1 MNETLTFADLQDAG
15 NAQAQ
20 LVLYAIARH
29 ANWDTGRCWPGQT
42 VLARMAKCSERTLR
56 TYLKKL
62 EADGLIRVEE
72 RRDEHG
78 ARQSDLITLVG
89 YDVWIKALRDGGK
102 VEKPKQINAYSQAEN
117 IAGCLPENSDD
128 LPAKNG
134 EPTGKQVAAYKEP
147 SLNNQIEQDARA
159 REGSIFCSSS
169 EVPPRLILS
178 KDPMWRMWLDWVFER
193 WGRACSDA
201 FAREGAMVVFSAS
214 PSSTAK
220 QPKLPP
226 QDPAKYDAL
235 FKARTLTDRSKAMSG
250 ETAA

>member
-1 MNETLTFADLQDAG
+1 MNETLTYVDLHDAG

-62 EADGLIRVEE
+62 EADGLIKIDE

-89 YDVWIKALRDGGK
+89 YEMWIKSLREGGK
-102 VEKPKQINAYSQAEN
+102 IEKPKKINDYSQPEN
-117 IAGCLPENSDD
+117 LAGCLPEKNDD

-134 EPTGKQVAAYKEP
+134 EPTGKQVAGYKEP
-147 SLNNQIEQDARA
+147 SLNNKIELDARA
-159 REGSIFCSSS
+159 REDSKFCFSS
-169 EVPPRLILS
+169 EVPPRLVLRG
-178 KDPMWRMWLDWVFER
+178 DPNWRMWHDWVFER
-193 WGRACSDA
+193 WGHAFADA
-201 FAREGAMVVFSAS
+201 FTKEGAMVVFSSA

-226 QDPAKYDAL
+226 SDPTKYNAL
-235 FKARTLTDRSKAMSG
+235 FQARTLTQRSKDMTG
-250 ETAA
+250 DAA